1 MVDFQL
7 NLHTE
12 SVDRAHPT
20 EPLLVAPEAPLRHV
34 LELLKTDGR
43 GAALVC
49 EPGGRLV
56 GILTERDIVRLMAA
70 ESNLSVAIKDVMV
83 KTPVTVTRRDS
94 VGRAI
99 QLMAAGGYR
108 RLPIVDDI
116 GRPVGILGAAGILE
130 YLVEHFPQVIYT
142 LPPEPHPTMQEREGA

>member
-1 MVDFQL
+1 VVDFQL

-12 SVDRAHPT
+12 SVDQAHPT

-43 GAALVC
+43 GAALIC
-49 EPGGRLV
+49 ESGGRLV
-56 GILTERDIVRLMAA
+56 GILTERDIVRFMAA
-70 ESNLSVAIKDVMV
+70 EMDLDVAVKDVMI
-83 KTPVTVTRRDS
+83 KRPVTVTRRDS

-99 QLMAAGGYR
+99 QLMSAGGYR

-142 LPPEPHPTMQEREGA
+142 LPPQPHHTMQEREGA

>member
-20 EPLLVAPEAPLRHV
+20 EPLIVVPEAPLRHV
-34 LELLKTDGR
+34 LELLKTQGR

-49 EPGGRLV
+49 EPGGQLV
-56 GILTERDIVRLMAA
+56 GILTERDIVRLMADERDLGTA
-70 ESNLSVAIKDVMV
+70 VQEVMV
-83 KTPVTVTRRDS
+83 RKPITVTCRDT

-99 QLMAAGGYR
+99 QLMASGGYR
-108 RLPIVDDI
+108 RLPVVDEF

-142 LPPEPHPTMQEREGA
+142 LPPQPHPTTQEREGA